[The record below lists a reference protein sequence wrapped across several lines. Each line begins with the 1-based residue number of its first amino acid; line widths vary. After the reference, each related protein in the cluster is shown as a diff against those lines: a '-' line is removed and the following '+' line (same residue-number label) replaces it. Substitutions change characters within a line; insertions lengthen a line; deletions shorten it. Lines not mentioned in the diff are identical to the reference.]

1 MFKNRKNM
9 KEMVRISKM
18 LIEGELELE
27 KFLEILDTNQDLL
40 NTFNKYA
47 KKYLYTF
54 FKNIKKLREDIKL
67 SNDIH
72 IFVYQL
78 IQGFLWTK
86 KVEFEIKAS
95 EYVFFNKMMKQC
107 PEWFQ
112 CRFDLLL
119 KMYDNLEDIIDAK
132 NIAKKTLRIA
142 RENIIF
148 ALAIKFA
155 ILVYSVFLTPYM
167 WLAIFADVGVSVL
180 AILNATRALHSKKRM
195 SKEEPSQEYQR
206 NNNELTKRIH

>member
-54 FKNIKKLREDIKL
+54 FKNIKMLREDIKL
-67 SNDIH
+67 SNDMH

-119 KMYDNLEDIIDAK
+119 KMYDNLEELVNEEKLKEQIINDCK
-132 NIAKKTLRIA
+132 YESYPPYWLQNPEWPVIDGVVCIFQKQSDFPDYLDYDKDQITYTFLNPKTN
-142 RENIIF
+142 EIIE
-148 ALAIKFA
+148 
-155 ILVYSVFLTPYM
+155 VVQY
-167 WLAIFADVGVSVL
+167 D
-180 AILNATRALHSKKRM
+180 
-195 SKEEPSQEYQR
+195 
-206 NNNELTKRIH
+206 

>member
-95 EYVFFNKMMKQC
+95 E
-107 PEWFQ
+107 
-112 CRFDLLL
+112 
-119 KMYDNLEDIIDAK
+119 
-132 NIAKKTLRIA
+132 
-142 RENIIF
+142 
-148 ALAIKFA
+148 
-155 ILVYSVFLTPYM
+155 
-167 WLAIFADVGVSVL
+167 
-180 AILNATRALHSKKRM
+180 
-195 SKEEPSQEYQR
+195 
-206 NNNELTKRIH
+206 